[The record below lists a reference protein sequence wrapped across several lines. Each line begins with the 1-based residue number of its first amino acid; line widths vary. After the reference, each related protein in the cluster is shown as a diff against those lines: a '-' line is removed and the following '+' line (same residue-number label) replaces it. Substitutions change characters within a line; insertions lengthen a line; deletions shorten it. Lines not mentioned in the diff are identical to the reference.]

1 MLCADCLPELMQMLT
16 AQLTGESFQ
25 HTFCWRTTVL
35 PGSWLCTL
43 VWASFDSVAASGEH
57 CHTWYCSLRGGE
69 DTITYG
75 SPESLQDTSGHVQ
88 HSDMITSII
97 SLPAKGHMKERYVT
111 TSKDGTF
118 RFWQAKV
125 STSHQPAADSAA
137 LQHIGHTFNELA
149 HSIIT
154 VFSCQ
159 ECHTCRESSQ
169 CSLNTYA

>member
-16 AQLTGESFQ
+16 AQLTGESSL
-25 HTFCWRTTVL
+25 HTFYWRTTVL

-43 VWASFDSVAASGEH
+43 VSASFDSLAASGEH
-57 CHTWYCSLRGGE
+57 CHTRCCSLRGGE

-111 TSKDGTF
+111 TGKDGTF

-125 STSHQPAADSAA
+125 SKSHQPASDLAA
-137 LQHIGHTFNELA
+137 VQHIGRTFNKLLRL
-149 HSIIT
+149 IILC
-154 VFSCQ
+154 SLE

-169 CSLNTYA
+169 CSLRTYV